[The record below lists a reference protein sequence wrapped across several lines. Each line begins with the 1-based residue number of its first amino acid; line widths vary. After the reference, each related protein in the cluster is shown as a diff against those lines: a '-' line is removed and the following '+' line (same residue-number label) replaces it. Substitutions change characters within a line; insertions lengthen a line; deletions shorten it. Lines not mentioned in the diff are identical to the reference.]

1 MALVRFRRTGRRR
14 PHGGRLPDQPIAALM
29 LAERRLLPDGRWAH
43 DAWAVIGDLDVELPS
58 LEETHG
64 DPIAR

>member
-1 MALVRFRRTGRRR
+1 M
-14 PHGGRLPDQPIAALM
+14 PDQPIAALM
-29 LAERRLLPDGRWAH
+29 LAERPLLPDGRWAH
-43 DAWAVIGDLDVELPS
+43 DAWAVIGHHLDLELPS